1 MNFYKLSMT
10 VIGAVLMLSMASQ
23 TYAIQRAETMLRVGQ
38 WRVLRVITTEQN
50 IASTCFAVYE
60 KDAGI
65 QMWAIGLFMKFHEPV
80 DQVDLAFG
88 SGPFLGLRPASL
100 MEKKFNLV
108 RLADEEFKG
117 FLDSTEVR
125 VRVLT
130 ESKQKLSAVLE
141 ASGAREAHT
150 YILAGCPGNQSSLA
164 PTGCDSGVERTLRS
178 NEIAEDEVAELC
190 GKPDA

>member
-178 NEIAEDEVAELC
+178 NEIAEDEIAELC